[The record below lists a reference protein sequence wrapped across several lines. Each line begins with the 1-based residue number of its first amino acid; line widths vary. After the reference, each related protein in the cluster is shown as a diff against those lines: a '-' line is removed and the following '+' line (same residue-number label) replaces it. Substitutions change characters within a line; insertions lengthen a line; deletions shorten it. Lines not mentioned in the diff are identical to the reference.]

1 VIFVFGAGLDAVFDF
16 VVGLFAVFDCLARLG
31 GALFGVV
38 VALPVTLLCKHGMSL
53 GIVQT

>member
-1 VIFVFGAGLDAVFDF
+1 VIFVFGAGLDAVFGF
-16 VVGLFAVFDCLARLG
+16 VAGLFAVFDCLARLG
-31 GALFGVV
+31 GALFEVV